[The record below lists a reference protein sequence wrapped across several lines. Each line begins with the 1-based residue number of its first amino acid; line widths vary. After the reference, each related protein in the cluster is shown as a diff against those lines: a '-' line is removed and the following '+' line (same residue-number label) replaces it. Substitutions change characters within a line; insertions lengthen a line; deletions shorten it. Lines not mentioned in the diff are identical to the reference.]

1 MTGDAGSSE
10 IWQGSNDGGFVDNG
24 QCWAATGYHGLRWGH
39 GGTNPVDQ
47 DIFQRTGGGIM
58 TGDAGSSEI
67 WQGSD
72 DGGFGDNG
80 QCWAATDTDFLVMD
94 NLYIPVWKLAF
105 PSCQETDR
113 DAEPVVLENRTLYNN
128 KAISLVSCD
137 FWGVNNEQLQTL
149 LESST
154 HVHHK
159 IRILYH
165 SYQSVRMSQ

>member
-1 MTGDAGSSE
+1 MTGDVGSLES
-10 IWQGSNDGGFVDNG
+10 WLGSGDGSFGENG
-24 QCWAATGYHGLRWGH
+24 RFWA
-39 GGTNPVDQ
+39 V
-47 DIFQRTGGGIM
+47 
-58 TGDAGSSEI
+58 
-67 WQGSD
+67 
-72 DGGFGDNG
+72 
-80 QCWAATDTDFLVMD
+80 TDTEQSGYDLLVKD
-94 NLYIPVWKLAF
+94 NFYISIWKLAF